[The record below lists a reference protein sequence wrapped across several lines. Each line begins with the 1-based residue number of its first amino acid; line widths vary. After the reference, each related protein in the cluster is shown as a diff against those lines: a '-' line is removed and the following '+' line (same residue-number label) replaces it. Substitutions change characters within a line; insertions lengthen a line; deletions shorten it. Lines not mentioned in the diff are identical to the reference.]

1 MVLQQDQDL
10 PYSSAKLKQL
20 EQPMNSLGIFISPVL
35 SRPIRAGKYS
45 TSGSLNFQYI
55 R

>member
-1 MVLQQDQDL
+1 MVLQEDQDL
-10 PYSSAKLKQL
+10 PYSSANLKQL
-20 EQPMNSLGIFISPVL
+20 EQPMNSLGIFVSLIL

-45 TSGSLNFQYI
+45 TSGSLNFRYI